1 MSVVN
6 NILNMVKLNTTDY
19 NKKLQKMKKDTKR
32 DTKSIGSSFSS
43 MASAWKAALV
53 GIASASLVSS
63 VKKELEATERS
74 VAGFISSFGGV
85 DQARAQF
92 EMLQQAARDTI
103 QPFDSLQTAAMN
115 LKRNGVQPT
124 ADMLKTFSQIAYGTG
139 QSLDTVTN
147 AFTSSMQ
154 GRYKALN
161 QLGITAQD
169 QGSKLALTYKGVT
182 TTIDKSAES
191 LHKYFETVGKE
202 NEGVLDYL
210 QSGMT
215 GALNHLDNAWGD
227 FIRSIGESGLGDAI
241 AHTIR
246 AMSTALDGITAWINN
261 NQAAIKQFFYNWSDY
276 VDRLAKDFEGLTRDL
291 NNFFNASQKVNGAR
305 GKSAPGVLG
314 YINSFAETIGETWH
328 DLINGGDAERA
339 FKAER
344 EREIALF
351 KQKTA
356 NLKKGSAEYERA
368 IYETNERQKAIAKKY
383 EKETTSVVGRL
394 GDFLFGY
401 EKFSDRMDKNLNAY
415 SEYLDKQN
423 EKREEAEKKAR
434 ERSGGADVSLTPF
447 GTGGGSGGG
456 GRGSAIRAEADNWA
470 KYYDKVK
477 DLAKNGL
484 SDLRKLEARHDEQ
497 LAELDEEFK
506 KSRLATESEYLNA
519 KKIIND
525 EYMRQYQDIQ
535 KQAQEFLKDIYDDD
549 VVNLQ
554 DTYRAKLEQLAQ
566 YHDESLVSEEDY
578 LKAREKLY
586 TDYTAELNKIEK
598 ENRGSVL
605 SKDDVENL
613 EHFHDAMDSMSDAF
627 SNLTQGLNESS
638 ASYKA
643 LFTIQKSFAVASA
656 TVKAALAWMTA
667 LSESKTWYEALANYA
682 TAISL
687 TTSVIS
693 QLKSV
698 SMHDKGGYIKGGQL
712 GIVGEYGPE
721 IVRGPASVT
730 SRKDTAAMAMASMG
744 GSSVTVNL
752 YEDRAKAGQVEQSS
766 TQDGEQIINIF
777 VSNIRKGGQIAQTME
792 STYAL
797 RRYGA

>member
-103 QPFDSLQTAAMN
+103 QPFESLQTAAMN

-191 LHKYFETVGKE
+191 LHNYFETVGKE

-227 FIRSIGESGLGDAI
+227 FIRSIGESGLGDLIVKIVRDI
-241 AHTIR
+241 AT
-246 AMSTALDGITAWINN
+246 AMDGITAWINKN
-261 NQAAIKQFFYNWSDY
+261 SPYIKGFFQGLIEGWDAVYQGVKSALDTAYDYISDFF
-276 VDRLAKDFEGLTRDL
+276 DDSEKESKTGLSNIGIFL
-291 NNFFNASQKVNGAR
+291 SNFFEFARAGFLKYVAKPAAEAWIALKGGFRGASEWLAELAYTGDFDKAADAYNDVINETSNEMLENTKIINRAIDLQFDEIEKKTQRIKDELKKDPVQ
-305 GKSAPGVLG
+305 APTVP
-314 YINSFAETIGETWH
+314 T
-328 DLINGGDAERA
+328 
-339 FKAER
+339 FKA
-344 EREIALF
+344 LS
-351 KQKTA
+351 
-356 NLKKGSAEYERA
+356 LGGS
-368 IYETNERQKAIAKKY
+368 
-383 EKETTSVVGRL
+383 
-394 GDFLFGY
+394 
-401 EKFSDRMDKNLNAY
+401 
-415 SEYLDKQN
+415 
-423 EKREEAEKKAR
+423 
-434 ERSGGADVSLTPF
+434 SGGSKGA
-447 GTGGGSGGG
+447 
-456 GRGSAIRAEADNWA
+456 RAEADNWA

-484 SDLRKLEARHDEQ
+484 SDLRKLEARHNEQ

-554 DTYRAKLEQLAQ
+554 DTYRAKLEQLNQ

-598 ENRGSVL
+598 KSKGSVL
-605 SKDDVENL
+605 SEDDVENL

-656 TVKAALAWMTA
+656 TIKAALAWMTA

-682 TAISL
+682 AAISL
-687 TTSVIS
+687 TTSIIS

-730 SRKDTAAMAMASMG
+730 SRKDTAAMARASMG

>member
-227 FIRSIGESGLGDAI
+227 FIRSIGESGLGDLIVKIVRDI
-241 AHTIR
+241 AT
-246 AMSTALDGITAWINN
+246 AMDGITAWINKN
-261 NQAAIKQFFYNWSDY
+261 SPYIRGFFQGLIEGWDAVYQGVKSALDTAYDYISDFF
-276 VDRLAKDFEGLTRDL
+276 DDSEKESKTGLSNIGIFL
-291 NNFFNASQKVNGAR
+291 SNFFEFARAGFLKYVAKPAAEAWIALKGGFRGASEWLAELAYTGDFDKAADAYNDVINETSNEMLENTRIMNRAIDLQFDEIEKKTQRIKDELKKNPVQ
-305 GKSAPGVLG
+305 APTVP
-314 YINSFAETIGETWH
+314 T
-328 DLINGGDAERA
+328 
-339 FKAER
+339 FKA
-344 EREIALF
+344 LS
-351 KQKTA
+351 
-356 NLKKGSAEYERA
+356 LGGS
-368 IYETNERQKAIAKKY
+368 
-383 EKETTSVVGRL
+383 
-394 GDFLFGY
+394 
-401 EKFSDRMDKNLNAY
+401 
-415 SEYLDKQN
+415 
-423 EKREEAEKKAR
+423 
-434 ERSGGADVSLTPF
+434 SGGSKGA
-447 GTGGGSGGG
+447 
-456 GRGSAIRAEADNWA
+456 RAEADNWA

-484 SDLRKLEARHDEQ
+484 SDLRKLEARHNEQ

-535 KQAQEFLKDIYDDD
+535 KQAQDFLKDIYDDD
-549 VVNLQ
+549 VINLQ
-554 DTYRAKLEQLAQ
+554 DTYRAKLEQLDQ

-667 LSESKTWYEALANYA
+667 LTESKTWYEALANYA
-682 TAISL
+682 AAISL
-687 TTSVIS
+687 TTSIIS

-730 SRKDTAAMAMASMG
+730 SRKDTAAMARASMG

>member
-103 QPFDSLQTAAMN
+103 QPFESLQTAAMN

-191 LHKYFETVGKE
+191 LHNYFETVGKE

-227 FIRSIGESGLGDAI
+227 FIRSIGESGLGDLIVKIVRDI
-241 AHTIR
+241 AT
-246 AMSTALDGITAWINN
+246 AMDGITAWINKN
-261 NQAAIKQFFYNWSDY
+261 SPYIRGFFQGLIEGWDAVYQGVKSALDTAYDYISDFF
-276 VDRLAKDFEGLTRDL
+276 DDSEKESKTGLSNIGMFL
-291 NNFFNASQKVNGAR
+291 SNFFEFARAGFLKYVAKPAAEAWIALKGGFRGASEWLAELAYTGDFDKAADAYNDVINETSNEMLENTRIMNRAIDLQFDEIEKKTQRIKDELKKDPVQ
-305 GKSAPGVLG
+305 APTVP
-314 YINSFAETIGETWH
+314 T
-328 DLINGGDAERA
+328 
-339 FKAER
+339 FKA
-344 EREIALF
+344 LS
-351 KQKTA
+351 
-356 NLKKGSAEYERA
+356 LGGS
-368 IYETNERQKAIAKKY
+368 
-383 EKETTSVVGRL
+383 
-394 GDFLFGY
+394 
-401 EKFSDRMDKNLNAY
+401 
-415 SEYLDKQN
+415 
-423 EKREEAEKKAR
+423 
-434 ERSGGADVSLTPF
+434 SGGSKGA
-447 GTGGGSGGG
+447 
-456 GRGSAIRAEADNWA
+456 RAEADNWA

-484 SDLRKLEARHDEQ
+484 SDLRKLEARHNEQ

-525 EYMRQYQDIQ
+525 EYMRQYKDIQ
-535 KQAQEFLKDIYDDD
+535 KQAQDFLKDIYDDD

-554 DTYRAKLEQLAQ
+554 DTYRAKLEQLDQ

-682 TAISL
+682 AAISL
-687 TTSVIS
+687 TTSIIS

-730 SRKDTAAMAMASMG
+730 SRKDTAAMARASMG

>member
-63 VKKELEATERS
+63 VKKELESTERA

-85 DQARAQF
+85 DEARAQF

-103 QPFDSLQTAAMN
+103 QPFESLQTAAMN

-191 LHKYFETVGKE
+191 LHNYFETVGKE

-210 QSGMT
+210 QNGMT

-227 FIRSIGESGLGDAI
+227 FIRSIGESGLGDLIVKIVRDI
-241 AHTIR
+241 AT
-246 AMSTALDGITAWINN
+246 AMDGITAWINKN
-261 NQAAIKQFFYNWSDY
+261 SPYIRGFFQGLIEGWDAVYQGVKSALDTAYDYISDFF
-276 VDRLAKDFEGLTRDL
+276 DDSEKESKTGLSNIGIFL
-291 NNFFNASQKVNGAR
+291 SNFFEFARAGFMEYVAKPAANAWTALKGGFKGASEWLAELAYT
-305 GKSAPGVLG
+305 GDFSKAADAYNDV
-314 YINSFAETIGETWH
+314 INETSDEMLENTKIINRAI
-328 DLINGGDAERA
+328 DLQFD
-339 FKAER
+339 
-344 EREIALF
+344 EIE
-351 KQKTA
+351 KKTQRIKDE
-356 NLKKGSAEYERA
+356 LKKDPVKAPTVPTFKTLSLGGS
-368 IYETNERQKAIAKKY
+368 
-383 EKETTSVVGRL
+383 S
-394 GDFLFGY
+394 
-401 EKFSDRMDKNLNAY
+401 
-415 SEYLDKQN
+415 
-423 EKREEAEKKAR
+423 
-434 ERSGGADVSLTPF
+434 
-447 GTGGGSGGG
+447 GGGS
-456 GRGSAIRAEADNWA
+456 SARAEADNWA

-484 SDLRKLEARHDEQ
+484 SDLRKLEARHTEQ

-598 ENRGSVL
+598 KSKGSVL
-605 SKDDVENL
+605 SEDDVENL

-682 TAISL
+682 AAISL
-687 TTSVIS
+687 TTSIIS

-730 SRKDTAAMAMASMG
+730 SRKDTAAMARASMS

>member
-227 FIRSIGESGLGDAI
+227 FIRSIGESGLGDLIVKIVRDI
-241 AHTIR
+241 AT
-246 AMSTALDGITAWINN
+246 AMDGITAWINKN
-261 NQAAIKQFFYNWSDY
+261 SPYIKGFFQGLIEGWNAVYQGVKWALDTAYDYISDFF
-276 VDRLAKDFEGLTRDL
+276 DDSEKESKTGLSNIGIFL
-291 NNFFNASQKVNGAR
+291 SNFFEFARAGFLKYVAKPAAEAWIALKGGFSGASEWLAELAYTGDFDKAADAYNDVINETSNEMLENTRIMNRAIDLQFDEIEKKTQRIKDELKKDPVQ
-305 GKSAPGVLG
+305 APTVP
-314 YINSFAETIGETWH
+314 T
-328 DLINGGDAERA
+328 
-339 FKAER
+339 FKA
-344 EREIALF
+344 LS
-351 KQKTA
+351 
-356 NLKKGSAEYERA
+356 LGGS
-368 IYETNERQKAIAKKY
+368 
-383 EKETTSVVGRL
+383 
-394 GDFLFGY
+394 
-401 EKFSDRMDKNLNAY
+401 
-415 SEYLDKQN
+415 
-423 EKREEAEKKAR
+423 
-434 ERSGGADVSLTPF
+434 SGGSKGA
-447 GTGGGSGGG
+447 
-456 GRGSAIRAEADNWA
+456 RAEADNWA

-484 SDLRKLEARHDEQ
+484 SDLGKLEARHNEQ

-613 EHFHDAMDSMSDAF
+613 EHFHDTMDSMSDAF

-656 TVKAALAWMTA
+656 TIKAALAWMTA

-682 TAISL
+682 AAISL

-698 SMHDKGGYIKGGQL
+698 SMHDKGGYIKGGRL

-730 SRKDTAAMAMASMG
+730 SRKDTAAMARASMG

>member
-85 DQARAQF
+85 EQARAQF

-227 FIRSIGESGLGDAI
+227 FIRSIGESGLGDLIVKIVRDI
-241 AHTIR
+241 AT
-246 AMSTALDGITAWINN
+246 AMDGITAWINKN
-261 NQAAIKQFFYNWSDY
+261 SPYIRGFFQGLIEGWDAVYQGVKSALDTAYDYISDFF
-276 VDRLAKDFEGLTRDL
+276 DDSEKESKTGLSNIGL
-291 NNFFNASQKVNGAR
+291 FLSNFFEFARAGFLKYVAKPAAEAWIALKGGFRGASEWLAELAYTGDFDKAADAYNDVINETSNEMLENTRIMNRAIDLQFDEIEKKTQRIKDELKKDPV
-305 GKSAPGVLG
+305 KAPTVP
-314 YINSFAETIGETWH
+314 T
-328 DLINGGDAERA
+328 
-339 FKAER
+339 FKA
-344 EREIALF
+344 LS
-351 KQKTA
+351 
-356 NLKKGSAEYERA
+356 LGGS
-368 IYETNERQKAIAKKY
+368 
-383 EKETTSVVGRL
+383 
-394 GDFLFGY
+394 
-401 EKFSDRMDKNLNAY
+401 
-415 SEYLDKQN
+415 
-423 EKREEAEKKAR
+423 
-434 ERSGGADVSLTPF
+434 SGGSKGA
-447 GTGGGSGGG
+447 
-456 GRGSAIRAEADNWA
+456 RAEADNWA

-484 SDLRKLEARHDEQ
+484 SDLRKLEARHNEQ

-554 DTYRAKLEQLAQ
+554 DTYRAKLEQLDQ

-656 TVKAALAWMTA
+656 TIKAALAWMTA

-682 TAISL
+682 AAISL

-730 SRKDTAAMAMASMG
+730 SRKDTAAMARASMG

>member
-210 QSGMT
+210 QNGMT

-227 FIRSIGESGLGDAI
+227 FVRAIGESGLGDLIVKIVRDI
-241 AHTIR
+241 AT
-246 AMSTALDGITAWINN
+246 AMDGITAWINKN
-261 NQAAIKQFFYNWSDY
+261 SPYIKGFFQGLIEGWDAVYQGVKWALDTAYDYISDFF
-276 VDRLAKDFEGLTRDL
+276 DDSEKESKTGLSNIGL
-291 NNFFNASQKVNGAR
+291 FLSNFFEFARAGFLKYVAKPAAEAWIALKGGFRGASEWLAELAYTGDFDKAADAYNDVINETSNEMLENTKIINRAIDLQFDEIEKKTQRIKDELKKDPVQ
-305 GKSAPGVLG
+305 APTVP
-314 YINSFAETIGETWH
+314 T
-328 DLINGGDAERA
+328 
-339 FKAER
+339 FKA
-344 EREIALF
+344 L
-351 KQKTA
+351 
-356 NLKKGSAEYERA
+356 S
-368 IYETNERQKAIAKKY
+368 
-383 EKETTSVVGRL
+383 L
-394 GDFLFGY
+394 GG
-401 EKFSDRMDKNLNAY
+401 N
-415 SEYLDKQN
+415 
-423 EKREEAEKKAR
+423 
-434 ERSGGADVSLTPF
+434 SGGSKGA
-447 GTGGGSGGG
+447 
-456 GRGSAIRAEADNWA
+456 RAEADNWA

-484 SDLRKLEARHDEQ
+484 SDLRKLEARHNEQ

-535 KQAQEFLKDIYDDD
+535 KQAQDFLKDIYDDD

-554 DTYRAKLEQLAQ
+554 DTYRAKLEQLDQ

-598 ENRGSVL
+598 KNKGSVL
-605 SKDDVENL
+605 SEDDVENL

-730 SRKDTAAMAMASMG
+730 SRKDTAAMARASMG

>member
-191 LHKYFETVGKE
+191 LHKYFESVGKE

-210 QSGMT
+210 QNGMT

-227 FIRSIGESGLGDAI
+227 FIRSIGESGLGDLIVKIVRDI
-241 AHTIR
+241 AT
-246 AMSTALDGITAWINN
+246 AMDGITAWINKN
-261 NQAAIKQFFYNWSDY
+261 SPYIRGFFQGLIEGWDAVYQGVKSALDTAYDYISDFF
-276 VDRLAKDFEGLTRDL
+276 DDSEKESKTGLSNIGMFL
-291 NNFFNASQKVNGAR
+291 SNFFEFARAGFLKYVAKPAAEAWIALKGGFRGASEWLAELAYTGDFDKAADAYNDVINETSNEMLENTRIINRAIDLQFDEIEKKTQRIKDELKKNPVQ
-305 GKSAPGVLG
+305 APTVP
-314 YINSFAETIGETWH
+314 T
-328 DLINGGDAERA
+328 
-339 FKAER
+339 FKA
-344 EREIALF
+344 LS
-351 KQKTA
+351 
-356 NLKKGSAEYERA
+356 LGGS
-368 IYETNERQKAIAKKY
+368 
-383 EKETTSVVGRL
+383 
-394 GDFLFGY
+394 
-401 EKFSDRMDKNLNAY
+401 
-415 SEYLDKQN
+415 
-423 EKREEAEKKAR
+423 
-434 ERSGGADVSLTPF
+434 SGGS
-447 GTGGGSGGG
+447 
-456 GRGSAIRAEADNWA
+456 RGARAEADNWV

-484 SDLRKLEARHDEQ
+484 SDLRKLEASHNEQ

-598 ENRGSVL
+598 ENKGSVL

-667 LSESKTWYEALANYA
+667 LTESKTWYEALANYA
-682 TAISL
+682 AAISL
-687 TTSVIS
+687 TTSIIS

-730 SRKDTAAMAMASMG
+730 SRKDTAAMARASMG

>member
-53 GIASASLVSS
+53 GIAFASLVSS

-227 FIRSIGESGLGDAI
+227 FIRSIGESGLGDLIVKIVRDI
-241 AHTIR
+241 AT
-246 AMSTALDGITAWINN
+246 AMDGITAWINKN
-261 NQAAIKQFFYNWSDY
+261 SPYIRGFFQGLIEGWDAVYQGVKSALDTAYDYISDFF
-276 VDRLAKDFEGLTRDL
+276 DDSEKESKTGLSNIGIFL
-291 NNFFNASQKVNGAR
+291 SNFFEFARAGFLKYVAKPAAEAWIALKGGFRGASEWLAELAYTGDFDKAADAYNDVINETSNEMLENTRIMNRAIDLQFDEIEKKTQRIKDELKKDPV
-305 GKSAPGVLG
+305 KAPTVP
-314 YINSFAETIGETWH
+314 T
-328 DLINGGDAERA
+328 
-339 FKAER
+339 FKA
-344 EREIALF
+344 LS
-351 KQKTA
+351 
-356 NLKKGSAEYERA
+356 LGGS
-368 IYETNERQKAIAKKY
+368 
-383 EKETTSVVGRL
+383 
-394 GDFLFGY
+394 
-401 EKFSDRMDKNLNAY
+401 
-415 SEYLDKQN
+415 
-423 EKREEAEKKAR
+423 
-434 ERSGGADVSLTPF
+434 SGGSKGA
-447 GTGGGSGGG
+447 
-456 GRGSAIRAEADNWA
+456 RAEADNWA

-484 SDLRKLEARHDEQ
+484 SDLRKLEARHNEQ

-535 KQAQEFLKDIYDDD
+535 KQARDFLKDIYDDD

-554 DTYRAKLEQLAQ
+554 DTYRAKLETLEQ

-598 ENRGSVL
+598 KSKGSVL
-605 SKDDVENL
+605 SEDDVENL

-730 SRKDTAAMAMASMG
+730 SRKDTAEMARASMG

>member
-1 MSVVN
+1 MSIVN

-103 QPFDSLQTAAMN
+103 QPFESLQTAAMN

-227 FIRSIGESGLGDAI
+227 FVRAIGESGLGDLIVKIVRDI
-241 AHTIR
+241 AT
-246 AMSTALDGITAWINN
+246 AMDGITAWINKN
-261 NQAAIKQFFYNWSDY
+261 SPYIRGFFQGLIEGWDAVYQGVKSALDTAYDYISDFF
-276 VDRLAKDFEGLTRDL
+276 DDSEKESKTGLSNIGIFL
-291 NNFFNASQKVNGAR
+291 SNFFEFAR
-305 GKSAPGVLG
+305 AGFLKYVAKPA
-314 YINSFAETIGETWH
+314 AEAW
-328 DLINGGDAERA
+328 
-339 FKAER
+339 
-344 EREIALF
+344 IALKGGF
-351 KQKTA
+351 RGASEWLAELAYTGDFDKAADAYNDVINETSNEMLENTRIMNRAIDLQFDEIEKKTQRIKDE
-356 NLKKGSAEYERA
+356 LKKDPVQAPTVPTFKTLSLGGS
-368 IYETNERQKAIAKKY
+368 
-383 EKETTSVVGRL
+383 
-394 GDFLFGY
+394 
-401 EKFSDRMDKNLNAY
+401 
-415 SEYLDKQN
+415 
-423 EKREEAEKKAR
+423 
-434 ERSGGADVSLTPF
+434 SGGSKGA
-447 GTGGGSGGG
+447 
-456 GRGSAIRAEADNWA
+456 RAEADNWA

-484 SDLRKLEARHDEQ
+484 SDLRKLEARHNEQ

-598 ENRGSVL
+598 ENRGGVL

-682 TAISL
+682 AAISL

-730 SRKDTAAMAMASMG
+730 SRKDTAAMARASMG
-744 GSSVTVNL
+744 SSSVTVNL

>member
-1 MSVVN
+1 
-6 NILNMVKLNTTDY
+6 
-19 NKKLQKMKKDTKR
+19 
-32 DTKSIGSSFSS
+32 
-43 MASAWKAALV
+43 
-53 GIASASLVSS
+53 
-63 VKKELEATERS
+63 
-74 VAGFISSFGGV
+74 
-85 DQARAQF
+85 
-92 EMLQQAARDTI
+92 
-103 QPFDSLQTAAMN
+103 
-115 LKRNGVQPT
+115 
-124 ADMLKTFSQIAYGTG
+124 
-139 QSLDTVTN
+139 
-147 AFTSSMQ
+147 
-154 GRYKALN
+154 
-161 QLGITAQD
+161 
-169 QGSKLALTYKGVT
+169 VT

-191 LHKYFETVGKE
+191 LHNYFETVGKE

-227 FIRSIGESGLGDAI
+227 FIRAIGESGLGDLIVKIVRDI
-241 AHTIR
+241 AT
-246 AMSTALDGITAWINN
+246 AMDGITAWINKN
-261 NQAAIKQFFYNWSDY
+261 SPYIKGFFQGLIEGWDAVYQGVKSALDTAYDYISDFF
-276 VDRLAKDFEGLTRDL
+276 DDSEKESKTGLSNIGL
-291 NNFFNASQKVNGAR
+291 FLSNFFEFARAGFMEYVAKPAANAWTALKGGFKGASEWLAELAYTGDFDKAADAYNDVINETSDEMLENTR
-305 GKSAPGVLG
+305 IMNRAIDLQFDEIEKKTQRIKDELKKNPVQAPTVP
-314 YINSFAETIGETWH
+314 T
-328 DLINGGDAERA
+328 
-339 FKAER
+339 FKA
-344 EREIALF
+344 LS
-351 KQKTA
+351 
-356 NLKKGSAEYERA
+356 LGGS
-368 IYETNERQKAIAKKY
+368 
-383 EKETTSVVGRL
+383 
-394 GDFLFGY
+394 
-401 EKFSDRMDKNLNAY
+401 
-415 SEYLDKQN
+415 
-423 EKREEAEKKAR
+423 
-434 ERSGGADVSLTPF
+434 SGGSKGA
-447 GTGGGSGGG
+447 
-456 GRGSAIRAEADNWA
+456 RAEADNWA

-484 SDLRKLEARHDEQ
+484 SDLRKLEARHTEQ

-525 EYMRQYQDIQ
+525 EYMRQYKDIQ
-535 KQAQEFLKDIYDDD
+535 KQAQDFLKEIYDDD

-554 DTYRAKLEQLAQ
+554 DTYRAKLELLDQ

-598 ENRGSVL
+598 KSKGSVL
-605 SKDDVENL
+605 SEDDVENL

-682 TAISL
+682 AAISL
-687 TTSVIS
+687 TTSIIS

-730 SRKDTAAMAMASMG
+730 SRKDTAAMARASMG

>member
-63 VKKELEATERS
+63 VKKELESTERS

-227 FIRSIGESGLGDAI
+227 FIRSIGESGLGDLIVKIVRDI
-241 AHTIR
+241 AT
-246 AMSTALDGITAWINN
+246 AMDGITAWINKN
-261 NQAAIKQFFYNWSDY
+261 SPYIKGFFQGLIEGWDAVCQGVKTALDTAYDY
-276 VDRLAKDFEGLTRDL
+276 IS
-291 NNFFNASQKVNGAR
+291 NFFDDSEKESKTGLSNIGLFLSNFFEFARAGFLKYVAKPAAEAWIALKGGFSGASEWLAELAYTGDFDKAADAYNDVINETSNEMLENTRIMNRAIDLQFDEIEKKTQR
-305 GKSAPGVLG
+305 IKDELKKDPIKAPTVP
-314 YINSFAETIGETWH
+314 T
-328 DLINGGDAERA
+328 
-339 FKAER
+339 FKA
-344 EREIALF
+344 LS
-351 KQKTA
+351 
-356 NLKKGSAEYERA
+356 LGGS
-368 IYETNERQKAIAKKY
+368 
-383 EKETTSVVGRL
+383 
-394 GDFLFGY
+394 
-401 EKFSDRMDKNLNAY
+401 
-415 SEYLDKQN
+415 
-423 EKREEAEKKAR
+423 
-434 ERSGGADVSLTPF
+434 SGGSKGA
-447 GTGGGSGGG
+447 
-456 GRGSAIRAEADNWA
+456 RAEADNWA

-484 SDLRKLEARHDEQ
+484 SDLRKLEAKHNEQ

-535 KQAQEFLKDIYDDD
+535 KQAQDFLKDIYDDD

-554 DTYRAKLEQLAQ
+554 DTYRAKLEQLDQ

-598 ENRGSVL
+598 ENKGSVL

-682 TAISL
+682 AAISL

-730 SRKDTAAMAMASMG
+730 SRKDTAAMARASMG

>member
-1 MSVVN
+1 MSIVN

-191 LHKYFETVGKE
+191 LHKYFESVGKE

-210 QSGMT
+210 QNGMT

-227 FIRSIGESGLGDAI
+227 FVRAIGESGLGDLIVKIVRDI
-241 AHTIR
+241 AT
-246 AMSTALDGITAWINN
+246 AMDGITAWINKN
-261 NQAAIKQFFYNWSDY
+261 SPYIRGFFQGLIEGWDAVYQGVKSALDTAYDYISDFF
-276 VDRLAKDFEGLTRDL
+276 DDSEKESKTGLSNIGMFL
-291 NNFFNASQKVNGAR
+291 SNFFEFAR
-305 GKSAPGVLG
+305 AGFLKYVAKPA
-314 YINSFAETIGETWH
+314 AEAW
-328 DLINGGDAERA
+328 
-339 FKAER
+339 
-344 EREIALF
+344 IALKGGF
-351 KQKTA
+351 SGASEWLAELAYTGDFDKAADAYNDVINETSDEMLENTKIINRAIDLQFDEIEKKTQRIKDE
-356 NLKKGSAEYERA
+356 LKKNPVQAPTVPTFKTLSLGGS
-368 IYETNERQKAIAKKY
+368 
-383 EKETTSVVGRL
+383 
-394 GDFLFGY
+394 
-401 EKFSDRMDKNLNAY
+401 
-415 SEYLDKQN
+415 
-423 EKREEAEKKAR
+423 
-434 ERSGGADVSLTPF
+434 SGGSKGA
-447 GTGGGSGGG
+447 
-456 GRGSAIRAEADNWA
+456 RAEADNWA

-484 SDLRKLEARHDEQ
+484 SDLRKLEARHNEQ

-682 TAISL
+682 AAISL

-730 SRKDTAAMAMASMG
+730 SRKDTAAMAKASMG

>member
-227 FIRSIGESGLGDAI
+227 FIRSIGESGLGDLIVKIVRDI
-241 AHTIR
+241 AT
-246 AMSTALDGITAWINN
+246 AMDGITAWINRN
-261 NQAAIKQFFYNWSDY
+261 SPYIKGFFQGLIEGWDAVYQGVKSALDTAYDYISDFF
-276 VDRLAKDFEGLTRDL
+276 DDSEKESKTGLSNIGIFL
-291 NNFFNASQKVNGAR
+291 SNFFEFAR
-305 GKSAPGVLG
+305 AGFLKYVAKPA
-314 YINSFAETIGETWH
+314 AEAW
-328 DLINGGDAERA
+328 
-339 FKAER
+339 
-344 EREIALF
+344 IALKGGF
-351 KQKTA
+351 RGASEWLAELAYTGDFDKAADAYNDVINETSNEMLENTRIMNRAIDLQFDEIEKKTQRIKDE
-356 NLKKGSAEYERA
+356 LKKDPVQAPTVPTFKTLSLGGS
-368 IYETNERQKAIAKKY
+368 
-383 EKETTSVVGRL
+383 
-394 GDFLFGY
+394 
-401 EKFSDRMDKNLNAY
+401 
-415 SEYLDKQN
+415 
-423 EKREEAEKKAR
+423 
-434 ERSGGADVSLTPF
+434 SGGSKGAK
-447 GTGGGSGGG
+447 
-456 GRGSAIRAEADNWA
+456 AEADNWA

-484 SDLRKLEARHDEQ
+484 SDLRKLEASHNEQ

-605 SKDDVENL
+605 SEDDVENL

-656 TVKAALAWMTA
+656 TIKAALAWMTA

-682 TAISL
+682 AAISL

-730 SRKDTAAMAMASMG
+730 SRKDTAAMARASIG

>member
-53 GIASASLVSS
+53 GIASASVVSS

-85 DQARAQF
+85 DEARAQF

-202 NEGVLDYL
+202 SEGVLDYL

-227 FIRSIGESGLGDAI
+227 LVRAIGESGLGDLIVKIVRDI
-241 AHTIR
+241 AT
-246 AMSTALDGITAWINN
+246 AMDGITAWINKN
-261 NQAAIKQFFYNWSDY
+261 SPYIKGFFQGLIDGWDAVYQGVKWALDTAYDYISDFF
-276 VDRLAKDFEGLTRDL
+276 DDSEKESKTGLSNIGIFL
-291 NNFFNASQKVNGAR
+291 SNFFEFARAGFLKYVAKPAAEAWIALKGGFRGASEWLAELAYTGDFDKAADAYNDVINETSNEMLENTKIINRAIDLQFDEIEKKTQRIKDELKKDPV
-305 GKSAPGVLG
+305 KAPTVP
-314 YINSFAETIGETWH
+314 T
-328 DLINGGDAERA
+328 
-339 FKAER
+339 FKA
-344 EREIALF
+344 LS
-351 KQKTA
+351 
-356 NLKKGSAEYERA
+356 LGGS
-368 IYETNERQKAIAKKY
+368 
-383 EKETTSVVGRL
+383 
-394 GDFLFGY
+394 
-401 EKFSDRMDKNLNAY
+401 
-415 SEYLDKQN
+415 
-423 EKREEAEKKAR
+423 
-434 ERSGGADVSLTPF
+434 SGGSKGA
-447 GTGGGSGGG
+447 
-456 GRGSAIRAEADNWA
+456 RAEADNWA

-484 SDLRKLEARHDEQ
+484 SDLRKLEARHNEQ

-535 KQAQEFLKDIYDDD
+535 KQAQDFLKEIYDDD

-554 DTYRAKLEQLAQ
+554 DIYRAKLEQLAQ

-598 ENRGSVL
+598 KSKGSVL
-605 SKDDVENL
+605 SEDDVENL

-656 TVKAALAWMTA
+656 TIKAALAWMTA

-682 TAISL
+682 AAISL

-730 SRKDTAAMAMASMG
+730 SRKDTAAMARASMG

>member
-1 MSVVN
+1 MSIVN

-210 QSGMT
+210 QNGMT

-227 FIRSIGESGLGDAI
+227 FIRSIGESGLGDLIVKMVRDI
-241 AHTIR
+241 AT
-246 AMSTALDGITAWINN
+246 AMDGITAWINKN
-261 NQAAIKQFFYNWSDY
+261 SPYIRGFFQGLIEGWDAVYQGVKSALDTAYDYISDFF
-276 VDRLAKDFEGLTRDL
+276 DDSEKESKDGLSNIGMFL
-291 NNFFNASQKVNGAR
+291 SNFFEFARAGFLKYVAKPAAEAWIALKGGFRGASEWLAELAYTGDFDKAADAYNDVINETSDEMLENTRIMNRAIDLQFDEIEKKTQRIKDELKKNPVQ
-305 GKSAPGVLG
+305 APTVP
-314 YINSFAETIGETWH
+314 T
-328 DLINGGDAERA
+328 
-339 FKAER
+339 FKA
-344 EREIALF
+344 LS
-351 KQKTA
+351 
-356 NLKKGSAEYERA
+356 LGGS
-368 IYETNERQKAIAKKY
+368 
-383 EKETTSVVGRL
+383 
-394 GDFLFGY
+394 
-401 EKFSDRMDKNLNAY
+401 
-415 SEYLDKQN
+415 
-423 EKREEAEKKAR
+423 
-434 ERSGGADVSLTPF
+434 SGGSKGA
-447 GTGGGSGGG
+447 
-456 GRGSAIRAEADNWA
+456 RAEADNWA

-484 SDLRKLEARHDEQ
+484 SDLRKLEARHNEQ

-682 TAISL
+682 AAISL

-730 SRKDTAAMAMASMG
+730 SRKDTAAMARASMG

>member
-63 VKKELEATERS
+63 VKKELESTERS

-103 QPFDSLQTAAMN
+103 QPFESLQTAAMN

-227 FIRSIGESGLGDAI
+227 FIRSIGESGLGDLIVKIVRDI
-241 AHTIR
+241 AT
-246 AMSTALDGITAWINN
+246 AMDGITAWINKN
-261 NQAAIKQFFYNWSDY
+261 SPYIRGFFQGLIEGWDAVYQGVKSALDTAYDYISDFF
-276 VDRLAKDFEGLTRDL
+276 DDSEKESKTGLSNIGL
-291 NNFFNASQKVNGAR
+291 FLSNFFEFARAGFMEYVAKPAANAWTALKGGFKGASEWLAELAYTGDFDKAADAYNDVINETSDEMLENTKIINR
-305 GKSAPGVLG
+305 AINLQFDEIEKKTQRIKDELKKDPVKAPTVP
-314 YINSFAETIGETWH
+314 T
-328 DLINGGDAERA
+328 
-339 FKAER
+339 FKA
-344 EREIALF
+344 LS
-351 KQKTA
+351 
-356 NLKKGSAEYERA
+356 LGGS
-368 IYETNERQKAIAKKY
+368 
-383 EKETTSVVGRL
+383 
-394 GDFLFGY
+394 
-401 EKFSDRMDKNLNAY
+401 
-415 SEYLDKQN
+415 
-423 EKREEAEKKAR
+423 
-434 ERSGGADVSLTPF
+434 SGGSKGA
-447 GTGGGSGGG
+447 
-456 GRGSAIRAEADNWA
+456 RAEADNWA

-484 SDLRKLEARHDEQ
+484 SDLRKLEARHSEQ

-535 KQAQEFLKDIYDDD
+535 KQAQDFLKDIYDDD

-554 DTYRAKLEQLAQ
+554 DTYRAKLEQLDQ

-598 ENRGSVL
+598 ENKGSVL

-682 TAISL
+682 AAISL

-730 SRKDTAAMAMASMG
+730 SRKDTAAMARASMG

>member
-227 FIRSIGESGLGDAI
+227 FIRAIGESGLGDLIVKIVRDVA
-241 AHTIR
+241 T
-246 AMSTALDGITAWINN
+246 AMDGITAWINKN
-261 NQAAIKQFFYNWSDY
+261 SPYIRGFFQGLIEGWDAVYQGVKSALDAAYDYISDFFDDSE
-276 VDRLAKDFEGLTRDL
+276 KESKTGLSNIGL
-291 NNFFNASQKVNGAR
+291 FLSNFFEFARAGFLKYVAKPAAEAWIALKGGFRGASEWLAELAYTGDFDKAADAYNDVINETSNEMLENTRIMNRAIDLQFDEIEKKTQRIKDELKKDPV
-305 GKSAPGVLG
+305 KAPTVP
-314 YINSFAETIGETWH
+314 T
-328 DLINGGDAERA
+328 
-339 FKAER
+339 FKA
-344 EREIALF
+344 LS
-351 KQKTA
+351 
-356 NLKKGSAEYERA
+356 LGGS
-368 IYETNERQKAIAKKY
+368 
-383 EKETTSVVGRL
+383 
-394 GDFLFGY
+394 
-401 EKFSDRMDKNLNAY
+401 
-415 SEYLDKQN
+415 
-423 EKREEAEKKAR
+423 
-434 ERSGGADVSLTPF
+434 SGGSKGA
-447 GTGGGSGGG
+447 
-456 GRGSAIRAEADNWA
+456 RAEADNWA

-477 DLAKNGL
+477 DIAKNSL
-484 SDLRKLEARHDEQ
+484 SDLRKLEARHNEQ

-525 EYMRQYQDIQ
+525 EYMRQYKDIQ
-535 KQAQEFLKDIYDDD
+535 KQSQDFLKDIYDDD

-554 DTYRAKLEQLAQ
+554 DTYRAKLELLDQ

-586 TDYTAELNKIEK
+586 TDYTAELTKIEK
-598 ENRGSVL
+598 KSKGSVL
-605 SKDDVENL
+605 SEDDVENL

-682 TAISL
+682 AAISL
-687 TTSVIS
+687 TTSIIS

-730 SRKDTAAMAMASMG
+730 SRKDTAAMARASMG

>member
-63 VKKELEATERS
+63 VKRELESTERA

-191 LHKYFETVGKE
+191 LHNYFETVGKE

-227 FIRSIGESGLGDAI
+227 FVRAIGESGLGDLIVKIVRDI
-241 AHTIR
+241 AT
-246 AMSTALDGITAWINN
+246 AMDGITAWINKN
-261 NQAAIKQFFYNWSDY
+261 SPYIKGFFQGLIEGWDAVYQGVKSALDAAYDYISDFFDDSE
-276 VDRLAKDFEGLTRDL
+276 KESKTGLSNIGL
-291 NNFFNASQKVNGAR
+291 FLSNFFEFARAGFMEYVAKPASNAWTALKGGLKGASEWLAELAYTGDFSKAADAYNDVINETSDEMLENTKIINR
-305 GKSAPGVLG
+305 AIDLQFDEIEKKTKRIKDELGRKPPSAPTVPTFSSMVL
-314 YINSFAETIGETWH
+314 
-328 DLINGGDAERA
+328 
-339 FKAER
+339 
-344 EREIALF
+344 
-351 KQKTA
+351 
-356 NLKKGSAEYERA
+356 
-368 IYETNERQKAIAKKY
+368 
-383 EKETTSVVGRL
+383 
-394 GDFLFGY
+394 
-401 EKFSDRMDKNLNAY
+401 
-415 SEYLDKQN
+415 
-423 EKREEAEKKAR
+423 
-434 ERSGGADVSLTPF
+434 
-447 GTGGGSGGG
+447 GGGSGGG
-456 GRGSAIRAEADNWA
+456 KGARAEADNWA

-477 DLAKNGL
+477 DIAKNSL
-484 SDLRKLEARHDEQ
+484 SDLRKLEARHNEQ

-525 EYMRQYQDIQ
+525 EYMRQYKDIQ
-535 KQAQEFLKDIYDDD
+535 KQAQDFLKDIYDDD

-554 DTYRAKLEQLAQ
+554 DTYRAKLELLDQ
-566 YHDESLVSEEDY
+566 YHDESLVSEDDY

-598 ENRGSVL
+598 KSKGSVL
-605 SKDDVENL
+605 SEEDVENL

-682 TAISL
+682 AAISL
-687 TTSVIS
+687 TTSIIS

-730 SRKDTAAMAMASMG
+730 SRKDTAAMARASMG

>member
-85 DQARAQF
+85 DEARAQF

-191 LHKYFETVGKE
+191 LHKYFGIVGKE

-210 QSGMT
+210 QNGMT
-215 GALNHLDNAWGD
+215 GALNHLDNDWGD
-227 FIRSIGESGLGDAI
+227 FIRSIGESGLGDLIVKIVRDVA
-241 AHTIR
+241 T
-246 AMSTALDGITAWINN
+246 AMDGITAWINKN
-261 NQAAIKQFFYNWSDY
+261 SPYIRGFFQGLIEGWDAVYQGVKSALDTAYDYISDFF
-276 VDRLAKDFEGLTRDL
+276 DDSEKESKTGLSNIGMFL
-291 NNFFNASQKVNGAR
+291 SNFFEFAR
-305 GKSAPGVLG
+305 AGFLKYVAKPA
-314 YINSFAETIGETWH
+314 AEAW
-328 DLINGGDAERA
+328 
-339 FKAER
+339 
-344 EREIALF
+344 IALKGGF
-351 KQKTA
+351 RGASEWLAELAYTGDFDKAADAYNDVINETSDEMLENTKIINRAIDLQFDEIEKKTQRIKDE
-356 NLKKGSAEYERA
+356 LKKNPVQAPTVPTFKTLSLGGS
-368 IYETNERQKAIAKKY
+368 
-383 EKETTSVVGRL
+383 
-394 GDFLFGY
+394 
-401 EKFSDRMDKNLNAY
+401 
-415 SEYLDKQN
+415 
-423 EKREEAEKKAR
+423 
-434 ERSGGADVSLTPF
+434 SGGSKGA
-447 GTGGGSGGG
+447 
-456 GRGSAIRAEADNWA
+456 RAEADNWA

-484 SDLRKLEARHDEQ
+484 SDLRKLEARHNEQ
-497 LAELDEEFK
+497 LAELDEEFE

-535 KQAQEFLKDIYDDD
+535 KQAQDFLKDIYDDD

-682 TAISL
+682 AAISL
-687 TTSVIS
+687 TTSIIS

-730 SRKDTAAMAMASMG
+730 SRKDTAAMARTFMG

>member
-154 GRYKALN
+154 GRYEALN

-169 QGSKLALTYKGVT
+169 QGSKLAMTYKGVT

-191 LHKYFETVGKE
+191 LHKYFESVGKE

-227 FIRSIGESGLGDAI
+227 FVRAIGESGLGDLIVKIVRDI
-241 AHTIR
+241 AT
-246 AMSTALDGITAWINN
+246 AMDGITAWINRN
-261 NQAAIKQFFYNWSDY
+261 SPYIKGFFQGLIEGWDAVYQGVKSALDAAYDYISDFFDDSE
-276 VDRLAKDFEGLTRDL
+276 KESKTGLSNIGL
-291 NNFFNASQKVNGAR
+291 FLSNFFEFARAGFMEYVAKPAANAWTALKGGFKGASEWLAELAYTGDFSKAADAYNDVINETSDEMLENTKIINR
-305 GKSAPGVLG
+305 AIDLQFDEIEKKTQRIKDELRKDPVKAPTVP
-314 YINSFAETIGETWH
+314 T
-328 DLINGGDAERA
+328 
-339 FKAER
+339 FKA
-344 EREIALF
+344 LS
-351 KQKTA
+351 
-356 NLKKGSAEYERA
+356 LGGS
-368 IYETNERQKAIAKKY
+368 
-383 EKETTSVVGRL
+383 
-394 GDFLFGY
+394 
-401 EKFSDRMDKNLNAY
+401 
-415 SEYLDKQN
+415 
-423 EKREEAEKKAR
+423 
-434 ERSGGADVSLTPF
+434 SGGSKGA
-447 GTGGGSGGG
+447 
-456 GRGSAIRAEADNWA
+456 RAEADNWA

-477 DLAKNGL
+477 DLAKDGL
-484 SDLRKLEARHDEQ
+484 SDLRKLEARHNEQ

-535 KQAQEFLKDIYDDD
+535 KQARDFLKDIYDDD

-554 DTYRAKLEQLAQ
+554 DTYRAKLEQLDQ

-598 ENRGSVL
+598 KSKGSVL
-605 SKDDVENL
+605 SEDDVENL

-656 TVKAALAWMTA
+656 TIKAALAWMTA

-682 TAISL
+682 AAISL
-687 TTSVIS
+687 TTSIIS

-698 SMHDKGGYIKGGQL
+698 SMHDKGGYIKAGQL

-730 SRKDTAAMAMASMG
+730 SRKDTAAMARASMG

>member
-6 NILNMVKLNTTDY
+6 NILNMVKLNTSDY

-63 VKKELEATERS
+63 VKKELESTERA

-103 QPFDSLQTAAMN
+103 QPFGSLQTAAMN

-227 FIRSIGESGLGDAI
+227 FIRSIGESGLGDLIVKIVRDI
-241 AHTIR
+241 AT
-246 AMSTALDGITAWINN
+246 AMDGITAWINKN
-261 NQAAIKQFFYNWSDY
+261 SPYIRGFFQGLIEGWDAVYQGVKSALDTAYDYISDFF
-276 VDRLAKDFEGLTRDL
+276 DDSEKESKTGLSNIGIFL
-291 NNFFNASQKVNGAR
+291 SNFFEFARAGFLKYVAKPAAEAWIALKGGFNGASEWLAELAYTGDFSKAADAYNDVINETSDEMLENTR
-305 GKSAPGVLG
+305 IMNRAIDLQFDEIEKKTQRIKDELKKNPVQAPTVP
-314 YINSFAETIGETWH
+314 T
-328 DLINGGDAERA
+328 
-339 FKAER
+339 FKA
-344 EREIALF
+344 LS
-351 KQKTA
+351 
-356 NLKKGSAEYERA
+356 LGGS
-368 IYETNERQKAIAKKY
+368 
-383 EKETTSVVGRL
+383 S
-394 GDFLFGY
+394 
-401 EKFSDRMDKNLNAY
+401 
-415 SEYLDKQN
+415 
-423 EKREEAEKKAR
+423 
-434 ERSGGADVSLTPF
+434 
-447 GTGGGSGGG
+447 GGGS
-456 GRGSAIRAEADNWA
+456 SARAETDNWS

-484 SDLRKLEARHDEQ
+484 SDLRKLEARHNEQ

-525 EYMRQYQDIQ
+525 EYFRQYKELE
-535 KQAQEFLKDIYDDD
+535 KQAQDFLKEIYDDD

-554 DTYRAKLEQLAQ
+554 DTYRAKLEQLDQ

-656 TVKAALAWMTA
+656 TIKAALAWMTA

-682 TAISL
+682 AAISL
-687 TTSVIS
+687 TTSIIS

-730 SRKDTAAMAMASMG
+730 SRKDTAAMARASMG

>member
-103 QPFDSLQTAAMN
+103 QPFESLQTAAMN

-227 FIRSIGESGLGDAI
+227 FVRAIGESGLGDLIVKIVRDI
-241 AHTIR
+241 AT
-246 AMSTALDGITAWINN
+246 AMDGITAWINKN
-261 NQAAIKQFFYNWSDY
+261 SPYIKGFFQGLIEGWDAVYQGVKWALDTAYDYISDFF
-276 VDRLAKDFEGLTRDL
+276 DDSEKESKTGLSNIGIFL
-291 NNFFNASQKVNGAR
+291 SNFFEFARAGFLKYVAKPAAEAWIALKGGFSGASEWLAELAYTGDFSKAADAYNDVINETSNEMLENTRIMNRAIDLQFDEIEKKTQRIKDELKKNPVQ
-305 GKSAPGVLG
+305 APTVP
-314 YINSFAETIGETWH
+314 T
-328 DLINGGDAERA
+328 
-339 FKAER
+339 FKA
-344 EREIALF
+344 L
-351 KQKTA
+351 
-356 NLKKGSAEYERA
+356 
-368 IYETNERQKAIAKKY
+368 
-383 EKETTSVVGRL
+383 
-394 GDFLFGY
+394 
-401 EKFSDRMDKNLNAY
+401 
-415 SEYLDKQN
+415 
-423 EKREEAEKKAR
+423 
-434 ERSGGADVSLTPF
+434 SL
-447 GTGGGSGGG
+447 GGSSRGGS
-456 GRGSAIRAEADNWA
+456 SARAEADNWA
-470 KYYDKVK
+470 KYYEKIK
-477 DLAKNGL
+477 DIAKNGL
-484 SDLRKLEARHDEQ
+484 TDLRKLEARHQEQ

-519 KKIIND
+519 KQIIND

-535 KQAQEFLKDIYDDD
+535 KQAQDFLKDIYDDD

-656 TVKAALAWMTA
+656 TIKAALAWMTA

-682 TAISL
+682 AAISL

-730 SRKDTAAMAMASMG
+730 SRKDTAAMARASMG

>member
-1 MSVVN
+1 MSIVN

-103 QPFDSLQTAAMN
+103 QPFESLQTAAMN

-227 FIRSIGESGLGDAI
+227 FVRAIGESGLGDLIVKIVRDI
-241 AHTIR
+241 AT
-246 AMSTALDGITAWINN
+246 AMDGITAWINKN
-261 NQAAIKQFFYNWSDY
+261 SPYIKGFFQGLIEGWDAVYQGVKSALDTAYDYISDFFDDSEKESKTGLSNIGIFLSNFFEFARAGFLKYVAKPASEAWIALKGGFRGASEWLAELAYTGDFSKAADAYNDVINETSDEMLENTKIINGAIKLQFDEIEKKTK
-276 VDRLAKDFEGLTRDL
+276 RIKDELKK
-291 NNFFNASQKVNGAR
+291 NPVQ
-305 GKSAPGVLG
+305 APTVP
-314 YINSFAETIGETWH
+314 T
-328 DLINGGDAERA
+328 
-339 FKAER
+339 FKA
-344 EREIALF
+344 LS
-351 KQKTA
+351 
-356 NLKKGSAEYERA
+356 LGGS
-368 IYETNERQKAIAKKY
+368 
-383 EKETTSVVGRL
+383 
-394 GDFLFGY
+394 
-401 EKFSDRMDKNLNAY
+401 
-415 SEYLDKQN
+415 
-423 EKREEAEKKAR
+423 
-434 ERSGGADVSLTPF
+434 SGGSKGA
-447 GTGGGSGGG
+447 
-456 GRGSAIRAEADNWA
+456 RAEADNWA

-484 SDLRKLEARHDEQ
+484 SDLRKLEARHSEQ

-554 DTYRAKLEQLAQ
+554 DTYRAKLEQLDQ

-682 TAISL
+682 AAISL
-687 TTSVIS
+687 TTSIIS

-730 SRKDTAAMAMASMG
+730 SRKDTAAMARASMG

-752 YEDRAKAGQVEQSS
+752 YEDRARAGQVEQSS